1 MSVIRIY
8 IFMTKSWS
16 LHILDEE
23 VILLDVSYE
32 VEVILSLCMGLGLF

>member
-1 MSVIRIY
+1 
-8 IFMTKSWS
+8 MTKSWS